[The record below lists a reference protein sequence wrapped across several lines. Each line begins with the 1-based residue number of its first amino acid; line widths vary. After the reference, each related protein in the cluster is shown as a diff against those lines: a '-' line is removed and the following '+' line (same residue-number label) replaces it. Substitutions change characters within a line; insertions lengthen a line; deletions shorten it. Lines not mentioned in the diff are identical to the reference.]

1 VARAEWQEGGCE
13 THEYGLSDLY
23 RSKVGE
29 TIPKHASLLAA
40 SGRYSGTLINAQSK
54 RAPPRCGA
62 VLFISK
68 QPIQGTAM
76 HGKTSKFASTIL
88 SALLYTQGLLGI
100 AGVTLVVVKDRVQ
113 VDAVLAMNVASAD
126 AQLR

>member
-1 VARAEWQEGGCE
+1 
-13 THEYGLSDLY
+13 
-23 RSKVGE
+23 
-29 TIPKHASLLAA
+29 
-40 SGRYSGTLINAQSK
+40 
-54 RAPPRCGA
+54 
-62 VLFISK
+62 
-68 QPIQGTAM
+68 M

-113 VDAVLAMNVASAD
+113 MNAVLAMDVASAD